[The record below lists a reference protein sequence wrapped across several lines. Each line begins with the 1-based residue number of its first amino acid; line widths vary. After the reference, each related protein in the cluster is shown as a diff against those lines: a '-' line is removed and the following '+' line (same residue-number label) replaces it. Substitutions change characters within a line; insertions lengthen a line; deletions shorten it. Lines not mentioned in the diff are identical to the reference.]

1 MKTSPPRE
9 KGTAPMRQR
18 PRVTWNGEL
27 ECLGKVDVVVTAYSG
42 VEQSTRDS
50 EKDPGVYGEG
60 EAEAKTDV

>member
-1 MKTSPPRE
+1 MFV
-9 KGTAPMRQR
+9 A
-18 PRVTWNGEL
+18 
-27 ECLGKVDVVVTAYSG
+27 TAYSR